1 MTEEKKTSA
10 KVHLFSE
17 ERLQYRDDSKKERS
31 VRRSRT
37 QEQSGNRRGQEWI
50 KQQDRVQTNRID
62 GMAGTAQAKRPG
74 SPSRYT
80 DRLLES
86 SGMPAGK
93 RRREQE
99 IEQKMNVLKRILGVL
114 VLILIAAMIYEVVL
128 GHGTKMTGSQRMAQ
142 QEQMKQQSMAESK
155 TDIETELNT
164 EAETELDTEA
174 VTDIGTEPGTEAA
187 AEQ

>member
-17 ERLQYRDDSKKERS
+17 ERLQYREDSKKERS

-37 QEQSGNRRGQEWI
+37 QEQSGNRHGQEWI

-62 GMAGTAQAKRPG
+62 GMDGTTQAKRPG
-74 SPSRYT
+74 GPSRYT
-80 DRLLES
+80 DRWLES
-86 SGMPAGK
+86 SGIPTGK

-99 IEQKMNVLKRILGVL
+99 IEQKMNGLKRILGVL

-142 QEQMKQQSMAESK
+142 QEQMKQQSMTESE
-155 TDIETELNT
+155 TDIETEP
-164 EAETELDTEA
+164 DTEA
-174 VTDIGTEPGTEAA
+174 CVNR
-187 AEQ
+187 